1 MFRNKIQK
9 KIQLYYKKFR
19 KKIILPL
26 IKRFVI
32 FLSIML
38 EERDKQVEWKE
49 QVMNDFGSWLAE
61 LPDIPQGKNETL
73 DPCDLFT
80 LLSEFTALR
89 QEIKMQNREQSKTLN
104 KFTSFIDAY
113 RETSE
118 LFRQRS
124 RELDALEERIRL
136 ESEKKTVKLF
146 LDLRDALVR
155 GLSAATKA
163 VKSKSFFRPP
173 PKGIEEIVEGYKMAV
188 RRFDR
193 ALSIIEIYPVQTV
206 GHPFNPRTMRAVE
219 KKTVEGIKKE
229 IVLEEH
235 VCGFIRNDELL
246 RIAEVVVNN

>member
-1 MFRNKIQK
+1 MSKI
-9 KIQLYYKKFR
+9 
-19 KKIILPL
+19 
-26 IKRFVI
+26 
-32 FLSIML
+32 L
-38 EERDKQVEWKE
+38 EGHDKQVEWKE
-49 QVMNDFGSWLAE
+49 QVMSNFGSWLAE
-61 LPDIPQGKNETL
+61 LPDIPRDKNGTL

-89 QEIKMQNREQSKTLN
+89 QEIKMQNREQSKTLSR
-104 KFTSFIDAY
+104 FTSFIDAY

-124 RELDALEERIRL
+124 RELDALEEKIRL

-155 GLSAATKA
+155 GLSASTKA

-173 PKGIEEIVEGYKMAV
+173 PKGIEEIEEGYKMAV

-193 ALSIIEIYPVQTV
+193 ALSMIDIYVLQTV
-206 GHPFNPRTMRAVE
+206 GHPFNPRTMRAVG
-219 KKTVEGIKKE
+219 KNTVEDMEKG

-246 RIAEVVVNN
+246 RIAEVIVSA